1 MSSRALLRRFVILLT
16 MWLAWLAVPPVHAAA
31 QTPLAVVV
39 STKNDVPDLKVS
51 QLTEI
56 LLGRVSVWPN
66 GRRITVVLREPESPE
81 RAALLQA
88 CCHLTVESYRKRM
101 LQAVFTGEAS
111 SEPKTVT
118 SSTFVK
124 KFVANVPGA
133 IGFIPVSDVDDSVR
147 VVSIAGHRPGDTGY
161 LLNVP

>member
-1 MSSRALLRRFVILLT
+1 MSSRAPLRRLIVLSLWLT
-16 MWLAWLAVPPVHAAA
+16 WFALPPGPASA

-39 STKNDVPDLKVS
+39 NAKNDVADIKGA

-66 GRRITVVLREPESPE
+66 GRRITVVLREPESAE
-81 RAALLQA
+81 RTAVLQA
-88 CCHLTVESYRKRM
+88 CCHMSVDSYRKRM

-111 SEPKTVT
+111 AEPKTVT
-118 SSTFVK
+118 SAAFVK

-133 IGFIPVSDVDDSVR
+133 IGFIPLSEVDDTVR
-147 VVSIAGHRPGDTGY
+147 VVSLAGHRPGEAGY
-161 LLNVP
+161 TLTVP